1 MTDANRWPE
10 FFAQVPRIRLYD
22 PLANLLGS
30 VEGGLIEYGYED
42 AVALAGHSC
51 PSVASAYWLTVC
63 ALRALYRAETPQRG
77 GVRVLVRGAAYE
89 GVAGVQA
96 SVISLLTGAA
106 PITGFRG
113 LSGQYRRANLLQF
126 EANIPKAFSF
136 TRLDT
141 GESVFAEAHL
151 AAVPA
156 HPECQPLLQE
166 CLAGAADES
175 ECEQFRALWQ
185 ERVRSLLLDYG
196 DDHEV
201 FRISPVLVEELT
213 G

>member
-22 PLANLLGS
+22 PLARLLGS
-30 VEGGLIEYGYED
+30 VEGGFIEYGYED

-51 PSVASAYWLTVC
+51 PTIASAYWLTVC
-63 ALRALYRAETPQRG
+63 ALRALYRFETPVRG
-77 GVRVLVRGAAYE
+77 GVRVLIRGAAYE

-113 LSGQYRRANLLQF
+113 LGGQHQRANLLQF
-126 EANIPKAFSF
+126 EARIPAAFSF

-141 GESVFAEAHL
+141 GESVYAEAHL
-151 AAVPA
+151 EVVPA
-156 HPECQPLLQE
+156 HPECQPLLQD
-166 CLAGAADES
+166 CLTGVADEA
-175 ECEQFRALWQ
+175 ETQQFRELWQ

-201 FRISPVLVEELT
+201 FRIRPVPVEELSA
-213 G
+213 